1 MSTSKSVLGVLT
13 VCWAVFGDLTQHS
26 GPKTGAC
33 GGVCWVC
40 WVYARRRACAQN
52 ISPLSV
58 ARIFFHANPEKPNKP
73 NTLNTTFINHLICM
87 VFLCVGF
94 VLGISFFVLG
104 LVLRGIGA

>member
-1 MSTSKSVLGVLT
+1 MSTSKCVLGVLT
-13 VCWAVFGDLTQHS
+13 VCWATFDNPTHLS

-40 WVYARRRACAQN
+40 WVYARGRACAQN

-58 ARIFFHANPEKPNKP
+58 ARIFSHANPEKPNKP
-73 NTLNTTFINHLICM
+73 NTLNTKFINQLICI

-94 VLGISFFVLG
+94 VLGSPFFVLG
-104 LVLRGIGA
+104 LILWGIGA